1 MCYNRHIGLGQEAV
15 NPKRHVYEPYRFD
28 MRDDA
33 SIVPYKWGRAVY
45 SKRYVCLIETVGV
58 HNVRPRT

>member
-1 MCYNRHIGLGQEAV
+1 MPA
-15 NPKRHVYEPYRFD
+15 PAKTYRFD

-45 SKRYVCLIETVGV
+45 SKRYVCLIETVGA
-58 HNVRPRT
+58 HNVRPLT